1 MRYIATALRQL
12 VISRAND
19 RCEYCQLSQARQA
32 ATFHIDHIIPVA
44 VGGLTIAENLALA
57 CVSCSLRKSA
67 RLTAIDPVTGYEVT
81 IYHPRQQI
89 WFDHFRL
96 ADAYIEGITPVGRA
110 TVAALTMNR
119 PIMVEI
125 RKEEIALGRN
135 STT

>member
-44 VGGLTIAENLALA
+44 AGGLTIAENLALA

-81 IYHPRQQI
+81 IYHPRQQR
-89 WFDHFRL
+89 WLDHFRL
-96 ADAYIEGITPVGRA
+96 SDAYIEGRTPVGRA

-125 RKEEIALGRN
+125 RKAEIVLGRN